1 MSRGFVKD
9 GDIEE
14 VPAVEQRAALPDGLP
29 NYVTAEG
36 LAALQREREEMVAR
50 RDAADGNESDRRVLR
65 NYLSAK
71 LKLLDERIASAVPGP
86 QPEDV
91 EAIGFGAYIT
101 LSIDSAEP
109 CTLRI
114 VGADEADAPRGLI
127 SFFSP
132 VAKAVA
138 GHRAG
143 DFIPPDPDKGRRSIR
158 ILAVSYTPIQLS
170 SMETP
175 MSSASG
181 KPASGRYAP
190 SALSTQVTGALPRT
204 PPLRRPIAQATAS
217 PPSLAPDG
225 ALADRSAT
233 ASTYASVD
241 GSAVSIG
248 VNSKKSTP
256 AASIGENDQGGSDNA
271 VCEED
276 NSAQRLEDAEEVLP
290 IVNERGLTV
299 GKATRRECHKGGRL
313 LHPVVHLHVFNSRGE
328 LYLQQRPLWKDIQPG
343 KWDTACGGH
352 IRFGEPASLALM
364 REAEEELGLKDF
376 EPKAVRKY
384 IFESPTERE
393 YVYVYRT
400 VWDGEIIP
408 GEELA
413 SGRFWTR
420 AEIETK
426 LDGDTFTPNFVQEY
440 RKLLA
445 E

>member
-190 SALSTQVTGALPRT
+190 SALSL
-204 PPLRRPIAQATAS
+204 PLRSARGPLPLTSRGWLRLPEAT
-217 PPSLAPDG
+217 
-225 ALADRSAT
+225 
-233 ASTYASVD
+233 
-241 GSAVSIG
+241 
-248 VNSKKSTP
+248 STP
-256 AASIGENDQGGSDNA
+256 AASIGENNQGGSDNA

-352 IRFGEPASLALM
+352 IRFVEPASLALM

>member
-14 VPAVEQRAALPDGLP
+14 VPTVEQRAFLPDGVP
-29 NYVTAEG
+29 NYVTQEG
-36 LAALQREREEMVAR
+36 LEALQRERAEMVAQ

-65 NYLSAK
+65 NYLAAK

-86 QPEDV
+86 EPENEEV
-91 EAIGFGAYIT
+91 IGFGAYIT
-101 LSIDSAEP
+101 LSIDSGEA

-114 VGADEADAPRGLI
+114 VGADEADAVRGMI

-143 DFIPPDPDKGRRSIR
+143 DFIPPDTNKGRRSIR
-158 ILAVSYTPIQLS
+158 VLAVSYTPIQLS
-170 SMETP
+170 AMMTSGETTIP
-175 MSSASG
+175 LTTKETTGPSTLAHTDVVALRTT
-181 KPASGRYAP
+181 KAP
-190 SALSTQVTGALPRT
+190 SGASEGGEAVACAIGRRSGGVRGGAPVTRVDSAEGAYLPET
-204 PPLRRPIAQATAS
+204 SFPEAEDI
-217 PPSLAPDG
+217 
-225 ALADRSAT
+225 
-233 ASTYASVD
+233 SV
-241 GSAVSIG
+241 
-248 VNSKKSTP
+248 K
-256 AASIGENDQGGSDNA
+256 Q
-271 VCEED
+271 
-276 NSAQRLEDAEEVLP
+276 LEDAEEVLP
-290 IVNERGLTV
+290 LVNDRGLTV
-299 GKATRRECHKGGRL
+299 GKATRRECHKGGKL

-328 LYLQQRPLWKDIQPG
+328 LYLQQRPMWKDIQPG

-352 IRFGEPASLALM
+352 IRFGEPASMALI

-400 VWDGEIIP
+400 VWDGEITP

-413 SGRFWTR
+413 GGRFWTR

>member
-1 MSRGFVKD
+1 M
-9 GDIEE
+9 
-14 VPAVEQRAALPDGLP
+14 
-29 NYVTAEG
+29 
-36 LAALQREREEMVAR
+36 
-50 RDAADGNESDRRVLR
+50 
-65 NYLSAK
+65 
-71 LKLLDERIASAVPGP
+71 
-86 QPEDV
+86 
-91 EAIGFGAYIT
+91 
-101 LSIDSAEP
+101 
-109 CTLRI
+109 
-114 VGADEADAPRGLI
+114 
-127 SFFSP
+127 
-132 VAKAVA
+132 
-138 GHRAG
+138 
-143 DFIPPDPDKGRRSIR
+143 
-158 ILAVSYTPIQLS
+158 
-170 SMETP
+170 
-175 MSSASG
+175 
-181 KPASGRYAP
+181 
-190 SALSTQVTGALPRT
+190 
-204 PPLRRPIAQATAS
+204 
-217 PPSLAPDG
+217 
-225 ALADRSAT
+225 
-233 ASTYASVD
+233 
-241 GSAVSIG
+241 
-248 VNSKKSTP
+248 
-256 AASIGENDQGGSDNA
+256 
-271 VCEED
+271 
-276 NSAQRLEDAEEVLP
+276 
-290 IVNERGLTV
+290 NERGLTV

>member
-14 VPAVEQRAALPDGLP
+14 VPSVEQRAFLPDGVP
-29 NYVTAEG
+29 NYVTQEG
-36 LAALQREREEMVAR
+36 LEALQRERAEMVAQ

-65 NYLSAK
+65 NYLAAK

-86 QPEDV
+86 EPENEEV
-91 EAIGFGAYIT
+91 IGFGAYIT
-101 LSIDSAEP
+101 LSIDSGEP
-109 CTLRI
+109 YTLRI
-114 VGADEADAPRGLI
+114 VGADEADAVRGMI

-158 ILAVSYTPIQLS
+158 VLAVSYTPIQLS

-204 PPLRRPIAQATAS
+204 PPLRRPITQATAS

-225 ALADRSAT
+225 ALAARSAT
-233 ASTYASVD
+233 TSMYLP
-241 GSAVSIG
+241 AVSLG
-248 VNSKKSTP
+248 MNSKKSTT

-290 IVNERGLTV
+290 IVNDRGLTV
-299 GKATRRECHKGGRL
+299 GKATRRECHKGGKL

-328 LYLQQRPLWKDIQPG
+328 LYLQQRPMWKDIQPG

-352 IRFGEPASLALM
+352 IRFGEPASMALM

-400 VWDGEIIP
+400 VWDGEITP

-413 SGRFWTR
+413 GGRFWTR

>member
-170 SMETP
+170 SMMTSGETTIP
-175 MSSASG
+175 LTTKETTGPSTLAHTDVVALRTT
-181 KPASGRYAP
+181 KAP
-190 SALSTQVTGALPRT
+190 SGASEGGEAVACAIGRRSGGVRGGAPVTRVDSAEGAYLPET
-204 PPLRRPIAQATAS
+204 SFPEAE
-217 PPSLAPDG
+217 D
-225 ALADRSAT
+225 
-233 ASTYASVD
+233 
-241 GSAVSIG
+241 IG
-248 VNSKKSTP
+248 VK
-256 AASIGENDQGGSDNA
+256 Q
-271 VCEED
+271 
-276 NSAQRLEDAEEVLP
+276 LEDAEEVLP

-440 RKLLA
+440 RELLA

>member
-71 LKLLDERIASAVPGP
+71 LKLLDERIASAAPGP

-114 VGADEADAPRGLI
+114 VGADEADAPRGMI

-143 DFIPPDPDKGRRSIR
+143 DFIPSDPDKGRRSIR

-175 MSSASG
+175 MSSAVVKGSG
-181 KPASGRYAP
+181 A
-190 SALSTQVTGALPRT
+190 
-204 PPLRRPIAQATAS
+204 
-217 PPSLAPDG
+217 
-225 ALADRSAT
+225 
-233 ASTYASVD
+233 
-241 GSAVSIG
+241 
-248 VNSKKSTP
+248 TP
-256 AASIGENDQGGSDNA
+256 AASIGENCLGGSDNKATTENTCETNLDDTDNA

-393 YVYVYRT
+393 YVYVYRM

>member
-14 VPAVEQRAALPDGLP
+14 VPSVEQRAFLPDGVP
-29 NYVTAEG
+29 NYVTQEG
-36 LAALQREREEMVAR
+36 LEALQRERAEMVAQ

-65 NYLSAK
+65 NYLAAK
-71 LKLLDERIASAVPGP
+71 LKLLDERIASAVHGP
-86 QPEDV
+86 EPENEEV
-91 EAIGFGAYIT
+91 IGFGAYIT
-101 LSIDSAEP
+101 LSIDSGEP

-114 VGADEADAPRGLI
+114 VGADEADAVRGMI

-143 DFIPPDPDKGRRSIR
+143 DFIPPDPDKGRRSVR
-158 ILAVSYTPIQLS
+158 ILTVSYTPLPLT
-170 SMETP
+170 SMEAAAPVPVTHTATKA
-175 MSSASG
+175 SRKVKAESAAT
-181 KPASGRYAP
+181 KAMAEK
-190 SALSTQVTGALPRT
+190 AEAEVETVLPE
-204 PPLRRPIAQATAS
+204 A
-217 PPSLAPDG
+217 
-225 ALADRSAT
+225 
-233 ASTYASVD
+233 
-241 GSAVSIG
+241 
-248 VNSKKSTP
+248 
-256 AASIGENDQGGSDNA
+256 
-271 VCEED
+271 ED
-276 NSAQRLEDAEEVLP
+276 NSAQQLEDAEEVLP
-290 IVNERGLTV
+290 IVNDRGLTV
-299 GKATRRECHKGGRL
+299 GKATRRECHKGGKL

-328 LYLQQRPLWKDIQPG
+328 LYLQQRPMWKDIQPG

-352 IRFGEPASLALM
+352 IRFGEPASMALI

-400 VWDGEIIP
+400 VWDDEITP

-413 SGRFWTR
+413 GGRFWTR

>member
-170 SMETP
+170 SMMTSTKSTLPLTTTEKL
-175 MSSASG
+175 MDEAG
-181 KPASGRYAP
+181 EEVVSGRRSHPRLVSGRGPRAQRSGRD
-190 SALSTQVTGALPRT
+190 SAEGAYLPET
-204 PPLRRPIAQATAS
+204 SFPEAEDI
-217 PPSLAPDG
+217 
-225 ALADRSAT
+225 
-233 ASTYASVD
+233 SV
-241 GSAVSIG
+241 SAVVKGSG
-248 VNSKKSTP
+248 ATP

-271 VCEED
+271 VCAED